1 MANTNVIFNVHNQTK
16 SSIYI
21 EGYNSTPSNRKNK
34 RKSRK
39 PLIRADLHIHTNY
52 SADATINPKTLIDQ
66 LYTHPTIKAIAITD
80 HNTTEGYHHAKQLA
94 QAYPDILIIPATE
107 ITTTQGDI
115 IILGTAELP
124 PKPWTTQNIT
134 DHAKQNNAI
143 TIAAHPYRTYGLGDN
158 AKNYQI
164 DAIETLNGAS
174 TPQTNRMAENL
185 AKAMNLPGVAGSD
198 AHNIDELWTVFTE
211 IQASL
216 NTNEILKAIKNG
228 KVKTAYS
235 PKSIHF

>member
-1 MANTNVIFNVHNQTK
+1 MPLSFFGFKEGRKEGVQTIYKGTITHKKQQNELK
-16 SSIYI
+16 SL
-21 EGYNSTPSNRKNK
+21 
-34 RKSRK
+34 K
-39 PLIRADLHIHTNY
+39 PLIHADLHIHTKY

-124 PKPWTTQNIT
+124 PKPWTPQNIT

-158 AKNYQI
+158 TKNYQI

-174 TPQTNRMAENL
+174 TPQTNKMAETL
-185 AKAMNLPGVAGSD
+185 AKTLNLPEVAGSD
-198 AHNIDELWTVFTE
+198 AHNTDELWTVYTE
-211 IQASL
+211 IQAPL
-216 NTNEILKAIKNG
+216 NTNDILKAIKNG
-228 KVKTAYS
+228 KVKTAYA